1 MRCAVNDYEQ
11 TSPGSPGS
19 SVEHLG
25 TLCAQEGPVQSST
38 SASRSPIREHG
49 QLASRRLAL
58 PRDEWLQSVL
68 LSDRSRTYYRHTAGT
83 KLGTVQL
90 FAEHSANLIT
100 ELQPLNQPDHSESH
114 AAGEGLETLPI
125 SDCFLMSLCR
135 SSSSSTSSLCPP
147 SQCCGELLWVE
158 SF

>member
-1 MRCAVNDYEQ
+1 MMCCAVNDYEQ

-25 TLCAQEGPVQSST
+25 TLCAQEGPAQSST

-49 QLASRRLAL
+49 QLASQRLAL
-58 PRDEWLQSVL
+58 PRDEWLQGIL
-68 LSDRSRTYYRHTAGT
+68 LSDRSRTYYCHTAGT

-125 SDCFLMSLCR
+125 SDSAF
-135 SSSSSTSSLCPP
+135 
-147 SQCCGELLWVE
+147 
-158 SF
+158 